1 MFTKT
6 AKNGEAKNLFAVF
19 NILCF
24 VIFRK
29 MHLFRYFFVSAL
41 KTGILLTAIIIYGK
55 IKVQVILGE
64 QFRQKFKVK
73 TK

>member
-1 MFTKT
+1 
-6 AKNGEAKNLFAVF
+6 
-19 NILCF
+19 
-24 VIFRK
+24 

-41 KTGILLTAIIIYGK
+41 KIRILLTVSIIYDK

-64 QFRQKFKVK
+64 QFRQKFKEK